1 MINLALIKTLF
12 SWAKVSFEK
21 TSFQDSR
28 EQLEK
33 VRQIKIF
40 QYKYKPEFVSLS
52 DEDQSKCDVARLKK
66 LI

>member
-1 MINLALIKTLF
+1 MIWNITY
-12 SWAKVSFEK
+12 
-21 TSFQDSR
+21 FQDSR

-52 DEDQSKCDVARLKK
+52 DEDQRKSDWYIFLTTNS
-66 LI
+66 

>member
-1 MINLALIKTLF
+1 MDQSDHIKRLLLYLNNVLAF
-12 SWAKVSFEK
+12 
-21 TSFQDSR
+21 SFQDSR

-52 DEDQSKCDVARLKK
+52 DEDQRKCDVARLKR